1 LILHCGRVKIELM
14 KFAHRLAHLFF
25 PRESNNHKAK
35 LIHSSSLTIITFA
48 LVLFQLVL
56 TFLPK
61 LGPSILGYAANI
73 PPSEVIRLSNE
84 KRVAAGLPALT
95 ENGTLSQA
103 AQAKGADMLNK
114 GYWAHVAP
122 DGTQPWKFFTDVG
135 YKYRYA
141 GENLA
146 RDFSNSASAVEAWM
160 ASPSHRENL
169 MSPKYKEI
177 GVAVVEGQLAG
188 VETTI
193 IVQLFGTQ
201 YADSLPAV
209 PVAEAK
215 TQGTNTTLAT
225 PTAKPVAVT
234 DLSNTEPTT
243 VQTTNL
249 QAVTPKKSLLSPFLT
264 TRNLSLLI
272 VCVLLVV
279 LVVDGI
285 VTNKRGIARI
295 GGKSFAH
302 VAFLGMILAIVLI
315 LKAGQII

>member
-1 LILHCGRVKIELM
+1 M

-35 LIHSSSLTIITFA
+35 LLHSSSLTVITFA

-56 TFLPK
+56 TFIPK
-61 LGPSILGYAANI
+61 LSPSILGYAANI

-84 KRVAAGLPALT
+84 KRAAAGLSPLE
-95 ENGTLSQA
+95 ENATLSQA
-103 AQAKGADMLNK
+103 AQAKGADMLAK

-122 DGTQPWKFFTDVG
+122 DGTQPWKFFTNAG

-146 RDFSNSASAVEAWM
+146 RDFSNPSSAVEAWM
-160 ASPSHRENL
+160 SSPSHRENL

-177 GVAVVEGQLAG
+177 GVAVVEGNLAG

-201 YADSLPAV
+201 YADSLPVV

-215 TQGTNTTLAT
+215 TQGTNTIMTTAT
-225 PTAKPVAVT
+225 TKPVAVANLAT
-234 DLSNTEPTT
+234 MEPTSIGNQN
-243 VQTTNL
+243 VE
-249 QAVTPKKSLLSPFLT
+249 AVTPQKSFLSPFLT
-264 TRNLSLLI
+264 TRNISLLI
-272 VCVLLVV
+272 VSVLLVV

-285 VTNKRGIARI
+285 TTNKKGIARI
-295 GGKSFAH
+295 SSRSFAH